1 MLSQTYSLN
10 RQTSTVLGSGSFGV
24 VEKARSEDRVVGLD
38 LVVWGSLVKWSKAA
52 QAMLVVTRLARGVSV
67 GGQSPGCHVLAIST
81 ALKGNGRFRFR
92 FLCDLA

>member
-38 LVVWGSLVKWSKAA
+38 LVVWGSLVKWSVRERPWK
-52 QAMLVVTRLARGVSV
+52 
-67 GGQSPGCHVLAIST
+67 PAIAIVKSC
-81 ALKGNGRFRFR
+81 LPKPPDWKGIDKSDRFVDFKSG
-92 FLCDLA
+92 